1 MVCTSSLSYYI
12 MNRSILIF
20 ILAASS
26 FFVGHAQTFTSSN
39 LPLVVIN
46 TNGQT
51 IPDDPKITADMG
63 IIYNGPGLR
72 NNISDPFNHY
82 NGKIGIEIR
91 GKSSQQFPM
100 KSYSIELRDA
110 AGASQDKSLLGMPA
124 ESDWVL
130 YAPYTDKTLMHNVLA
145 YMISNEQGHWAAHC
159 RYVEV
164 IINGN
169 YKGVYVLL
177 EKIKRGAGRVNIA
190 KLKTTDVSGDD
201 LTGGYIFKI
210 DKPDPGD
217 DGWYSQV
224 PPPNVVFGQKIA
236 FLYEYPKAADIVP
249 AQKNY
254 IKTYTDNFELA
265 LKGNAF
271 QDPLN
276 GFRKYADENSFIDY
290 LIVNEVSR
298 NVDGYRLSSYFYK
311 DKDSKGGKLIA
322 GPVWDYDLGF
332 RNANYC
338 DGSNTSGW
346 AYQFNNIC
354 NGDSWL
360 MPFWWE
366 RFMQDSNFKASLH
379 CRWTQ
384 LRQSS
389 LSTQRLN
396 AAIDSISNLL
406 SEAQQRHF
414 QRWPILGQYVWPN
427 PQPIPTTYAGEI
439 STLKQWLASRTDWLD
454 KNIPNT
460 GSCGSFPTGSTESIF
475 VKIYPNP
482 FHNNLSVFLQSSSSQ
497 LVNLQISNAQGQL
510 LFTKQFTAATGINM
524 VSGIPF
530 SNWPAGGYVF
540 TFTNNQGEKLVKR
553 VVKY

>member
-1 MVCTSSLSYYI
+1 MKL
-12 MNRSILIF
+12 F
-20 ILAASS
+20 ILQVLFAACSLLP
-26 FFVGHAQTFTSSN
+26 GHAQTVTSSN

-63 IIYNGPGLR
+63 IIYNGPGQR
-72 NNISDPFNHY
+72 NNITDPFNHY
-82 NGKIGIEIR
+82 SGKIGIEIR

-110 AGASQDKSLLGMPA
+110 AGASQDKSLLGMPV

-145 YMISNEQGHWAAHC
+145 YMISDEQGHWAAHT

-177 EKIKRGAGRVNIA
+177 EKIKRGAGRLNIA
-190 KLKTTDVSGDD
+190 KLKTTDISGDD

-224 PPPNVVFGQKIA
+224 PPPNAGLGQRIV
-236 FLYEYPKAADIVP
+236 FLYEYPKATDIVP

-254 IKTYTDNFELA
+254 IKNYTDNFELA
-265 LKGNAF
+265 LKSNAF

-290 LIVNEVSR
+290 FIVNEVSR

-338 DGSNTSGW
+338 EGSDTSGW
-346 AYQFNNIC
+346 AYKFNNIC

-406 SEAQQRHF
+406 SEAQVRHF

-439 STLKQWLASRTDWLD
+439 STLKQWLASRTNWLD
-454 KNIPNT
+454 NNIPNI
-460 GSCGSFPTGSTESIF
+460 GSCSSIPAGNNESIF

-482 FHNNLSVFLQSSSSQ
+482 FHNNLSVFLQSRSSQ
-497 LVNLQISNAQGQL
+497 LINLQISNTTGQL
-510 LFTKQFTAATGINM
+510 LFTKQFTAATGTNM

-540 TFTNNQGEKLVKR
+540 TFTSSNGEKLVKR
-553 VVKY
+553 VLKY